1 MELLGHTG
9 TVESSAR
16 LFSEV
21 AAPFAFCARAL
32 ISPRFPHHELLADF
46 CILRVL
52 GGTSYLIMVLICS
65 SLTANCVKECLCM
78 CSLVICVSSLEKR
91 QFRVFV
97 HFLLN
102 CLFIIELWVLYIF
115 WIQAPY
121 QIYDWQICFLILWET
136 FFSLSWWCIFN
147 TKDFLFNFDAVR
159 LLCFFFLLLCVLL
172 VFYLRI
178 ICQLQGCEDLLL
190 GFLLRSSWLYLLRLG
205 LWPTLSS
212 SGWVVWDRDSASLFG
227 MGTAHCPSAFVA
239 KAVLS
244 PRVVSTLL

>member
-1 MELLGHTG
+1 
-9 TVESSAR
+9 
-16 LFSEV
+16 
-21 AAPFAFCARAL
+21 
-32 ISPRFPHHELLADF
+32 
-46 CILRVL
+46 
-52 GGTSYLIMVLICS
+52 MVLICS

-159 LLCFFFLLLCVLL
+159 LLCFFSFAVCTFGVLSANHLPAPRLWRFTPRFSSEILMVVSLTFGSLTHFEFFRVGGVRQGFSFTFWHGDSPLSQCVCCKGCPFPSGGLHTPVKIRWPRCMCFFLDPQFYSAPLCVCPCAS
-172 VFYLRI
+172 I
-178 ICQLQGCEDLLL
+178 IL
-190 GFLLRSSWLYLLRLG
+190 
-205 LWPTLSS
+205 
-212 SGWVVWDRDSASLFG
+212 
-227 MGTAHCPSAFVA
+227 
-239 KAVLS
+239 
-244 PRVVSTLL
+244 